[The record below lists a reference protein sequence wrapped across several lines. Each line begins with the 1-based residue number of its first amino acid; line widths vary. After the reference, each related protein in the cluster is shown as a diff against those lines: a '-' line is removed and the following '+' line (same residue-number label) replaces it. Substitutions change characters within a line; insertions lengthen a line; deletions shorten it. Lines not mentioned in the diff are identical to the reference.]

1 MIPASG
7 GNPSLMNCNRPK
19 LNSWHSFTPNGRWM
33 VFSSKPEGSL
43 LTRAFLTHIDED
55 GNDSPAIEL
64 HRIGTPGMAVIL
76 PEAVAKEAGTMESI
90 RFSK

>member
-1 MIPASG
+1 
-7 GNPSLMNCNRPK
+7 MNCNRPE